1 MRIEIAAETQRHCSH
16 STLRARLH
24 DSNSTRHDA
33 RQGYLLGTVPT
44 IEGGQLGSVGGDEAR
59 GDAAPV
65 AAANDR
71 HPVFGVPVVHL
82 RRGSAGSEQIKKP
95 ASESSRRPSNRS
107 SKPRARRTR
116 MEDLVPNKR
125 NKLIY
130 MYNIRRRLAAWRRGE
145 CPSVSIASLDRTA
158 RRRTPRIA
166 SHAFVFSKATVAG
179 WLPFRPRD

>member
-130 MYNIRRRLAAWRRGE
+130 MYNIRRRLGARAERRM
-145 CPSVSIASLDRTA
+145 SVGVDR
-158 RRRTPRIA
+158 
-166 SHAFVFSKATVAG
+166 
-179 WLPFRPRD
+179 

>member
-1 MRIEIAAETQRHCSH
+1 MVEYSRGNGMRIEIAAETQRHCSH

-82 RRGSAGSEQIKKP
+82 RRGSGGQAIDRANQEQ
-95 ASESSRRPSNRS
+95 EEQGW
-107 SKPRARRTR
+107 RTS
-116 MEDLVPNKR
+116 KR
-125 NKLIY
+125 NKRVCVYI
-130 MYNIRRRLAAWRRGE
+130 
-145 CPSVSIASLDRTA
+145 
-158 RRRTPRIA
+158 
-166 SHAFVFSKATVAG
+166 
-179 WLPFRPRD
+179 